1 MGVGVAHAFDLPGT
15 VIALAALAC
24 SICRCGCYVPA
35 GRTCSETASGLRER
49 SADDS
54 QPLLSPHTSS
64 PGKYAGHLTERGY
77 NAVNF
82 YGTTNCWARDLRI
95 LNPDSGVLASKSDF
109 VTAAGQR
116 PVEWAQQQQA
126 ARHWVPPP
134 PSQALAG
141 SEPLPAGRRTTGT
154 KFGSSPAGDLP
165 TGCSPCNGVVTPPC
179 ILEAG
184 RSACP
189 LSTLCSAGPQTLS
202 LTSPLIGQRPTAT
215 ATRGTTPSTWGL
227 ARDT

>member
-1 MGVGVAHAFDLPGT
+1 M
-15 VIALAALAC
+15 
-24 SICRCGCYVPA
+24 PA

-116 PVEWAQQQQA
+116 PVEWAQQQPA
-126 ARHWVPPP
+126 SAGRTALGAP

-141 SEPLPAGRRTTGT
+141 SEPLPAGRQTTGP
-154 KFGSSPAGDLP
+154 SSAALQQAALPLAAAPAEG
-165 TGCSPCNGVVTPPC
+165 
-179 ILEAG
+179 
-184 RSACP
+184 
-189 LSTLCSAGPQTLS
+189 LS
-202 LTSPLIGQRPTAT
+202 
-215 ATRGTTPSTWGL
+215 
-227 ARDT
+227 